1 MEAKNIYDRA
11 KVIVVKVGEDDIDG
25 MLITHDLNDS
35 GQYEYAEKAFVDEV
49 IKYLPEYAM
58 GSNPIPTTTTGL
70 IPYLRDAAKSVMKI
84 KNIDEIKRLLDSDTP
99 FEQWSP
105 QAQNTYLTKGV
116 FSELILHFLLREFK
130 NTIPLISKIYF
141 KDSYS
146 HEAHGFDAVHV
157 SDDGKM
163 WLGETKFYSDGK
175 QGICALVDDLNTH
188 LKHDYLKEQFFI
200 ISRALDHSNQRR
212 EDWIQALTAATRL
225 EEKLNMIIVP
235 LLCIYED
242 AFANTI
248 IDELNKQGDIET
260 LCLEHFSSLKEYF
273 VKKNDFPNRD
283 RVQIVLMLLP
293 VESKRRIVSDMLNR
307 IYYMQQM

>member
-1 MEAKNIYDRA
+1 MEIKSVNDPA
-11 KVIVVKVGEDDIDG
+11 KVVVVKVNDHDIDG
-25 MLITHDLNDS
+25 LLINHDLNDD
-35 GQYEYAEKAFVDEV
+35 GQYEYRERQFVDEV

-58 GSNPIPTTTTGL
+58 GSDPMPTLPADL
-70 IPYLRDAAKSVMKI
+70 IQYLRDAAKSVMKI
-84 KNIDEIKRLLDSDTP
+84 KNIGEVKRCLDANIP
-99 FEQWSP
+99 LEQWEP
-105 QAQNTYLTKGV
+105 KAQNVYLTKGV
-116 FSELILHFLLREFK
+116 FSELILHFLLRTFK

-157 SDDGKM
+157 TEDRKL

-175 QGICALVDDLNTH
+175 QGIAALINDLNEH
-188 LKHDYLKEQFFI
+188 LKHDYLKDQFFI

-212 EDWIQALTAATRL
+212 KEWVHALNTATRL
-225 EEKLNMIIVP
+225 EEKLDMIIVP

-242 AFANTI
+242 EFATTI
-248 IDELNKQGDIET
+248 IDTINQQGNIDT
-260 LCLEHFSSLKEYF
+260 LCLDHFSALKEYF
-273 VKKNDFPNRD
+273 DKKNNFPNKD
-283 RVQIVLMLLP
+283 RVQLVLILLP